1 MNAFLHALVLLLGTA
16 SALLGVAVAVFVL
29 QIFLSTLPRRRS
41 LPPATAA
48 GDAARPTV
56 VVLVPAHNEAA
67 GIARTLRTVLPQL
80 GPGDRMLVVADN
92 CSDDTAAVARDAG
105 AAVVERFNETQRGK
119 GFALAFGV
127 DAMRSAPPDL
137 VVILDADCDLGMG
150 ALGALTATAATTG
163 RPAQALYLMTA
174 AAGASLPRRLAEFAW
189 RVRNLARPAGW
200 HRIGLP
206 CQLMGTG
213 MAFSWDMLEHAPL
226 ANASIV
232 EDMKLG
238 IDLAAAG
245 RSPVFCRNALV
256 TSTFPEAAKASVTQR
271 TRWEHGHLEMIL
283 REVPGML
290 WTGARRFDL
299 RLIGLALDLCVPP
312 LALLAAFLLVAFACA
327 LGLAVV
333 SRPGLLLAA
342 DSGLLILFTT
352 AAIAAWAVHGRDL
365 VRARELLAI
374 PMYIGRKFPIYA
386 NFLLRRQKQW
396 VRTDRDEP

>member
-1 MNAFLHALVLLLGTA
+1 MSAFLHVLAWLLGTV
-16 SALLGVAVAVFVL
+16 SALLGIAVAVFAF
-29 QIFLSTLPRRRS
+29 QILLSTLPRRRS
-41 LPPATAA
+41 PPPATPA
-48 GDAARPTV
+48 GDDARARV
-56 VVLVPAHNEAA
+56 VVLLPAHNEAA
-67 GIARTLRTVLPQL
+67 GIARTLQTVLPQL
-80 GPGDRMLVVADN
+80 CPGDRMLVVADN
-92 CSDDTAAVARDAG
+92 CSDDTAAIARDAG
-105 AAVVERFNETQRGK
+105 AEVVERFDEMRRGK

-127 DAMRSAPPDL
+127 DAMRAAPPDL
-137 VVILDADCDLGMG
+137 VVILDADCDLGVG
-150 ALGALTATAATTG
+150 ALGALSATVAATG

-238 IDLAAAG
+238 IDLAATG

-256 TSTFPEAAKASVTQR
+256 TSTFPETARASVTQR

-283 REVPGML
+283 RELPGML
-290 WTGARRFDL
+290 WTGVRRFDL
-299 RLIGLALDLCVPP
+299 RLIGLALDLFVPP
-312 LALLAAFLLVAFACA
+312 LALLAAFLLLAFGCA
-327 LGLAVV
+327 AALALVSHPGALLGADA
-333 SRPGLLLAA
+333 GLLV
-342 DSGLLILFTT
+342 LFAI